1 MRELDAFIND
11 RLVGVLSEQEDLW
24 TWTYDPEWARDPSAF
39 DLSPR
44 LPRAQG
50 TIIDGASERPVQW
63 YFDNL
68 LPEEGLRPLYAH
80 EARVAAQDA
89 FGLLACYGAE
99 SAGSLVLLAPGQA
112 NTAATGTK
120 PLSNAAL
127 SARIR
132 DLPRVPLIHSAPKRM
147 SIAGAQQKLLVVL
160 DGNDMYEPLPGS
172 ASTHIL
178 KPDHAESA
186 YPHTVINEYFT
197 MVLAGMCG
205 LDVPSIARRYV
216 PEPVYIV
223 QRFDRVQEG
232 GAVRRMHAIDSC
244 QLLGR
249 ARTFKYSAATVE
261 SLSAIADACRS
272 PAAARLSLYRWLAF
286 NLLVGNGDN
295 HLKNISALVSAEG
308 IEIAPAY
315 DLLATAAYGTKA
327 FSERPSWP
335 GVELALPLPAASSFG
350 EVSKTAVLRAGDA
363 MRVPTSIAQR
373 ELARMVSR
381 VAEAAPTLLA
391 KIEVEN
397 AATNGTAK
405 TSFAGELRLLRAMTR
420 IVIADM
426 VRRLR

>member
-1 MRELDAFIND
+1 VRELNAFIND
-11 RLVGVLSEQEDLW
+11 RLVGVLSEQEDIW
-24 TWTYDPEWARDPSAF
+24 TWTYDPQWARGESAF

-44 LPRAQG
+44 LLRSQG
-50 TIIDGASERPVQW
+50 TIVDGASERQVQW

-68 LPEEGLRPLYAH
+68 LPEEALRPLYAR
-80 EARVAAQDA
+80 EAKLAGEDA
-89 FGLLACYGAE
+89 FGLLAWYGAE
-99 SAGSLVLLAPGQA
+99 SAGSLVLLPPGQA
-112 NTAATGTK
+112 GTTATGTK
-120 PLSNAAL
+120 RLSDEAL

-132 DLPRVPLIHSAPKRM
+132 DLPRVPLIHAAPKRM

-160 DGNDMYEPLPGS
+160 DGNELHEPLPGN

-178 KPDHAESA
+178 KPDHAEST

-197 MVLAGMCG
+197 MALAGMCG
-205 LDVPSIARRYV
+205 LEVPNIERRYV

-232 GAVRRMHAIDSC
+232 GVVRRRHVIDSC

-249 ARTFKYSAATVE
+249 SRRFKYSAASVE

-295 HLKNISALVSAEG
+295 HLKNISAMVSPEG

-315 DLLATAAYGTKA
+315 DLVATATYATKA

-335 GVELALPLPAASSFG
+335 GVELALPLPGASSFG
-350 EVSKTAVLRAGDA
+350 EVSKTAVFRAADA
-363 MRVPTSIAQR
+363 MRVPASIAQR
-373 ELARMVSR
+373 ELARMVTR
-381 VAEAAPTLLA
+381 VAEAVPALLA
-391 KIEVEN
+391 KIETEN
-397 AATNGTAK
+397 AATNGAAK
-405 TSFAGELRLLRAMTR
+405 ASFAGELRLLRAMTH

>member
-1 MRELDAFIND
+1 VRELNACIND
-11 RLVGVLSEQEDLW
+11 RMVGVLSEQEDIW

-39 DLSPR
+39 DLSPK
-44 LPRAQG
+44 LPRSQG
-50 TIIDGASERPVQW
+50 TIVDGASERQVQW

-68 LPEEGLRPLYAH
+68 LPEEALRPLYAH
-80 EARVAAQDA
+80 EARLPAEDA
-89 FGLLACYGAE
+89 FGLLAWYGAE

-112 NTAATGTK
+112 NPAGAGTR
-120 PLSNAAL
+120 PLSDGAL

-132 DLPRVPLIHSAPKRM
+132 DLPRVPLIHNAPKRM

-160 DGNDMYEPLPGS
+160 DGNDLYEPLPGN

-205 LDVPSIARRYV
+205 LDVPNVARRYV

-223 QRFDRVQEG
+223 QRFDRVQDG
-232 GAVRRMHAIDSC
+232 GVVRRKHAIDSC

-249 ARTFKYSAATVE
+249 SRTFKYSAATVE

-315 DLLATAAYGTKA
+315 DLVSTAAYGTKA

-335 GVELALPLPAASSFG
+335 GVELALPLPGASSFG
-350 EVSKTAVLRAGDA
+350 EVSKATVFRAADA
-363 MRVPTSIAQR
+363 MRMPASIAQR
-373 ELARMVSR
+373 ELARMVTR
-381 VAEAAPTLLA
+381 FADAAPTLLA
-391 KIEVEN
+391 KIEAEN
-397 AATNGTAK
+397 AATNDAAK
-405 TSFAGELRLLRAMTR
+405 PSLAGELRLLRAMTR